1 MNLLRGKSEKSSLLK
16 HCREEHDNVAQEFSI
31 KVTGVHGKDGMTRQ
45 IAEAVAIREVPQ
57 GQSMKNKTEWNFVK
71 LPRTRVEQF

>member
-1 MNLLRGKSEKSSLLK
+1 MEALQGETRQRLT
-16 HCREEHDNVAQEFSI
+16 QEFSM
-31 KVTGVHGKDGMTRQ
+31 KVHGVQGKDAMTRQ

>member
-1 MNLLRGKSEKSSLLK
+1 MKLLREKNEKSSLWK
-16 HCREEHDNVAQEFSI
+16 HCREKHDNVAQEFSM
-31 KVTGVHGKDGMTRQ
+31 KVTGVHGKDAMTRQ

-57 GQSMKNKTEWNFVK
+57 GQSMNNKTEWNFVK